1 MAVGVTSQL
10 FQGVTATNRLNQ
22 TNRFRVWIAGSEMRH
37 SLLPSTSL
45 PSVAYGQDAT
55 VHNLFERNYMPML
68 YVPCR
73 HRALSVRSF
82 ALPVTLKEIP
92 LVKSTSLVLTRSCDT
107 LLANPTTAFVVPAIG
122 IIVFALWGFLPL
134 MKDIRN
140 CFDHGGNWKKSPTYL
155 ISSSYLQPLLLW
167 TGATLICRGLDPV
180 VLPSAASQA
189 VKTRLL
195 TFVRS
200 LSTVL
205 ATAYIMTSLIQQVQK
220 FLVDIRSPSD
230 TRTMGLDFTMRAVYT
245 GIWIAA
251 VSLFMELLG
260 FNTQKWITAG
270 GFGTVLLTLAGR
282 EIFTNFLSSVMINAT
297 RPFVANEWINAKIDG
312 VDVSGIVEHVGL
324 WSPTIIRG
332 DDREAIYIPNH
343 KFTMSILRN
352 NTRRN
357 HWRIKTYLAISHMDA
372 GKIGIIVADMR
383 KVLAKNHHIEQQ
395 KLHRRVF
402 FEKIDPKTQA
412 LMIYISCFVKTSH
425 FEEYL
430 NVQETVMLDLLTI
443 VGHHRARLATQI
455 RTVQKSYG
463 NADIDNIPFGE
474 DTYSRV
480 RARPILIDTSAR
492 LSDDKKP
499 RPASREDQKV
509 KASVSVETKP
519 ASGDG
524 PDGSSLSNPEKQEE
538 KKMVP
543 EDIRMKNSK
552 NDHVKS
558 TIPSPVTP
566 WAEST
571 DPVAS
576 KPGKG
581 KAQGPEATERQG
593 DSSVPGTNPKKES
606 RPAFEDNI
614 VLGVALEG
622 SKRTLPID
630 EGMNPHLSLSEP
642 EQDTVEAASSPK
654 KGQSYSLSG
663 QEKGDQRNPDR

>member
-10 FQGVTATNRLNQ
+10 FQGVTATNRLSQ
-22 TNRFRVWIAGSEMRH
+22 TNRFRVRIAGSEMRR

-45 PSVAYGQDAT
+45 PSVAYGQDTT

-73 HRALSVRSF
+73 HHALSVRSF
-82 ALPVTLKEIP
+82 ALPVALKEIP

-107 LLANPTTAFVVPAIG
+107 LLSNPTTAFVVPAIG
-122 IIVFALWGFLPL
+122 IIFFALWGFLPL

-140 CFDHGGNWKKSPTYL
+140 RFDHGGNWKKSPTYL

-167 TGATLICRGLDPV
+167 TGAALICRGLDPV

-220 FLVDIRSPSD
+220 FLVDIKSPSD

-297 RPFVANEWINAKIDG
+297 RPFVVNEWINAKIDG

-480 RARPILIDTSAR
+480 RSRPLLIDTSAR
-492 LSDDKKP
+492 ISDDKKP

-509 KASVSVETKP
+509 KTSVSAETKS
-519 ASGDG
+519 AAADA
-524 PDGSSLSNPEKQEE
+524 PDGSSEKQEE

-543 EDIRMKNSK
+543 EDIWMNS
-552 NDHVKS
+552 NVKS
-558 TIPSPVTP
+558 TIPTP
-566 WAEST
+566 WAESS
-571 DPVAS
+571 DPVTSGS

-581 KAQGPEATERQG
+581 KAQGAEAMERQG
-593 DSSVPGTNPKKES
+593 DSSVPVTNPKKES

-614 VLGVALEG
+614 VLGVAFEG
-622 SKRTLPID
+622 SKRTLPMD
-630 EGMNPHLSLSEP
+630 EGMNPHLSLSEA
-642 EQDTVEAASSPK
+642 EQDSVEAASSPK

-663 QEKGDQRNPDR
+663 QEKADPDR

>member
-1 MAVGVTSQL
+1 
-10 FQGVTATNRLNQ
+10 
-22 TNRFRVWIAGSEMRH
+22 
-37 SLLPSTSL
+37 
-45 PSVAYGQDAT
+45 
-55 VHNLFERNYMPML
+55 
-68 YVPCR
+68 
-73 HRALSVRSF
+73 
-82 ALPVTLKEIP
+82 
-92 LVKSTSLVLTRSCDT
+92 
-107 LLANPTTAFVVPAIG
+107 
-122 IIVFALWGFLPL
+122 
-134 MKDIRN
+134 
-140 CFDHGGNWKKSPTYL
+140 
-155 ISSSYLQPLLLW
+155 
-167 TGATLICRGLDPV
+167 
-180 VLPSAASQA
+180 
-189 VKTRLL
+189 
-195 TFVRS
+195 
-200 LSTVL
+200 
-205 ATAYIMTSLIQQVQK
+205 
-220 FLVDIRSPSD
+220 
-230 TRTMGLDFTMRAVYT
+230 
-245 GIWIAA
+245 
-251 VSLFMELLG
+251 
-260 FNTQKWITAG
+260 
-270 GFGTVLLTLAGR
+270 
-282 EIFTNFLSSVMINAT
+282 
-297 RPFVANEWINAKIDG
+297 
-312 VDVSGIVEHVGL
+312 
-324 WSPTIIRG
+324 
-332 DDREAIYIPNH
+332 
-343 KFTMSILRN
+343 
-352 NTRRN
+352 
-357 HWRIKTYLAISHMDA
+357 
-372 GKIGIIVADMR
+372 
-383 KVLAKNHHIEQQ
+383 
-395 KLHRRVF
+395 
-402 FEKIDPKTQA
+402 
-412 LMIYISCFVKTSH
+412 
-425 FEEYL
+425 
-430 NVQETVMLDLLTI
+430 MLDLLTI

-558 TIPSPVTP
+558 TIPSPITP

>member
-10 FQGVTATNRLNQ
+10 FQGVTATNRLSQ
-22 TNRFRVWIAGSEMRH
+22 TNRFRVRIAGSEMRR

-45 PSVAYGQDAT
+45 PSVAYGQDTT

-73 HRALSVRSF
+73 HHALSVRSF
-82 ALPVTLKEIP
+82 ALPVALKEIP

-107 LLANPTTAFVVPAIG
+107 LLSNPTTAFVVPAIG
-122 IIVFALWGFLPL
+122 IIFFALWGFLPL

-140 CFDHGGNWKKSPTYL
+140 RFDLQHGGNWKKSPTYL

-167 TGATLICRGLDPV
+167 TGAALIC
-180 VLPSAASQA
+180 
-189 VKTRLL
+189 
-195 TFVRS
+195 
-200 LSTVL
+200 
-205 ATAYIMTSLIQQVQK
+205 SLIQQVQK
-220 FLVDIRSPSD
+220 FLVDIKSPSD

-297 RPFVANEWINAKIDG
+297 RPFVVNEWINAKIDG

-430 NVQETVMLDLLTI
+430 NVQRKYRRVLL
-443 VGHHRARLATQI
+443 
-455 RTVQKSYG
+455 
-463 NADIDNIPFGE
+463 FFFME
-474 DTYSRV
+474 
-480 RARPILIDTSAR
+480 
-492 LSDDKKP
+492 
-499 RPASREDQKV
+499 
-509 KASVSVETKP
+509 
-519 ASGDG
+519 
-524 PDGSSLSNPEKQEE
+524 
-538 KKMVP
+538 
-543 EDIRMKNSK
+543 
-552 NDHVKS
+552 
-558 TIPSPVTP
+558 
-566 WAEST
+566 
-571 DPVAS
+571 
-576 KPGKG
+576 
-581 KAQGPEATERQG
+581 
-593 DSSVPGTNPKKES
+593 
-606 RPAFEDNI
+606 
-614 VLGVALEG
+614 
-622 SKRTLPID
+622 
-630 EGMNPHLSLSEP
+630 
-642 EQDTVEAASSPK
+642 
-654 KGQSYSLSG
+654 
-663 QEKGDQRNPDR
+663 